1 MVGIKDGATE
11 RKAQVIESEIC
22 RKIFKR
28 SKRWTLADY
37 NDRWTRFR

>member
-1 MVGIKDGATE
+1 MLGIKDGAIG

-22 RKIFKR
+22 RKIFER

-37 NDRWTRFR
+37 NDR